1 MSLQVFIIGAGLC
14 RLRMALEARLLGS
27 QVVVID
33 MRDYV
38 TRNNVIH
45 LWPPVIHDLK
55 AIGAKT
61 FYKKFCM
68 GSLDHISEYFQVL
81 PTANEVAGR

>member
-1 MSLQVFIIGAGLC
+1 MK
-14 RLRMALEARLLGS
+14 MAIEGRLLGS
-27 QVVVID
+27 QVVVVD

-55 AIGAKT
+55 SIGAKI

-68 GSLDHISEYFQVL
+68 GSVDHISEYSQNVSVFHM
-81 PTANEVAGR
+81 